1 MIKTVDDLRAQ
12 RALAHND
19 LEVAKSKLKE
29 DTDTWLG
36 ETEPVR
42 RVTFLMGD
50 LFKNRYQG
58 VMAKGIQAGV
68 TAIMGKTILRKLPT
82 PLNYIVP
89 HMVNNAIVNYTN
101 RHGEQWL
108 IMGLRWLKDVTEEKP
123 EERYSTPNAVT
134 DTTGTIDYDAV
145 DYNATTLPPATEAN
159 TPQTIIP
166 S

>member
-58 VMAKGIQAGV
+58 VMAKSIQAGV
-68 TAIMGKTILRKLPT
+68 TAVMGKTVLRKLPT

-89 HMVNNAIVNYTN
+89 HMINNAIVNYTN
-101 RHGEQWL
+101 RHGEKWL

-123 EERYSTPNAVT
+123 EERYTYPVATTTT
-134 DTTGTIDYDAV
+134 DTTYTTS
-145 DYNATTLPPATEAN
+145 YNDNTALPATDAS
-159 TPQTIIP
+159 TPQTMIP

>member
-19 LEVAKSKLKE
+19 LEVAKSRLKD
-29 DTDTWLG
+29 DTSTWMG

-42 RVTFLMGD
+42 RLTFFAGD

-58 VMAKGIQAGV
+58 MVAKGIQAGV
-68 TAIMGKTILRKLPT
+68 TTMLGKTVLKKLPT

-89 HMVNNAIVNYTN
+89 HMVENAIINFTHRY
-101 RHGEQWL
+101 GEEWL
-108 IMGLRWLKDVTEEKP
+108 IMGLRWLKDVTEEDPAEEYSSSTVGYLP
-123 EERYSTPNAVT
+123 EYTGDT
-134 DTTGTIDYDAV
+134 DTTVATIPVTQD
-145 DYNATTLPPATEAN
+145 N
-159 TPQTIIP
+159 TPQTMIP

>member
-1 MIKTVDDLRAQ
+1 MTMIKTVDDLRAQ

-19 LEVAKSKLKE
+19 LEVAKSKLKD

-42 RVTFLMGD
+42 RATFFMGD

-58 VMAKGIQAGV
+58 LAAKGIQAGI
-68 TAIMGKTILRKLPT
+68 TAVLGKTVLKKLPT
-82 PLNYIVP
+82 PLNFVVP
-89 HMVNNAIVNYTN
+89 HMLNNAIVNFTH
-101 RHGEQWL
+101 RHGEKWL

-123 EERYSTPNAVT
+123 EEYEGGYEYTTTAVVPAT
-134 DTTGTIDYDAV
+134 DADAV
-145 DYNATTLPPATEAN
+145 
-159 TPQTIIP
+159 TPQTMIP

>member
-29 DTDTWLG
+29 DTDSWLG

-58 VMAKGIQAGV
+58 AMAKGIQAGV
-68 TAIMGKTILRKLPT
+68 TAIMGKTVLRRLPT
-82 PLNYIVP
+82 PLNYVVP
-89 HMVNNAIVNYTN
+89 HMINNAIVNYTN
-101 RHGEQWL
+101 RHGEKWL
-108 IMGLRWLKDVTEEKP
+108 IMGLRWLKKVTDEKP
-123 EERYSTPNAVT
+123 EERDYYTTADSATGTT
-134 DTTGTIDYDAV
+134 DTV
-145 DYNATTLPPATEAN
+145 DYNTNTALPATEAN
-159 TPQTIIP
+159 TPQTMIP